1 MSDDL
6 GLPISHVRR
15 LWLYAVGAIVLLLLM
30 APSLIIIPMSF
41 SDSAFLQFPP
51 PAWSTRW
58 YAAYFGS
65 VEWRDA
71 TIVSVKAALLT
82 TVLAT
87 PVGTAAA
94 YALHAGQFR
103 LAGVIQAVLVVPLIV
118 PVILIGI
125 GAFFLYAWLGIN
137 NTITGLVLA
146 HTVLAIPLVTITV
159 LSGLKTYDLNQ
170 ELVARSLGANRLRA
184 FLFITVPQ
192 IRFSI
197 VSGALFAF
205 TTSFDEAVVSFFISG
220 GETSTLTRRMFSA
233 LRDQIDPT
241 IAAISTCLI
250 ALSIVLL
257 GLAQILGRRRPA

>member
-1 MSDDL
+1 MI
-6 GLPISHVRR
+6 GEAELPIPHSRR
-15 LWLYAVGAIVLLLLM
+15 LWLYAIGALVLTFLM

-51 PAWSTRW
+51 PEWSLRW
-58 YAAYFGS
+58 YHAYFES

-82 TVLAT
+82 TLVAT
-87 PVGTAAA
+87 PLGTAAA
-94 YALHAGQFR
+94 YSLHAGQFR
-103 LAGVIQAVLVVPLIV
+103 LAWAIQAVLAVPLII

-125 GAFFLYAWLGIN
+125 GAFLLYARLGIN

-146 HTVLAIPLVTITV
+146 HTVLAIPLVALTV
-159 LSGLKTYDLNQ
+159 LSGLKTYDMNQ
-170 ELVARSLGANRLRA
+170 ELVARSLGASRLRA
-184 FLFITVPQ
+184 FFFITVPQ

-205 TTSFDEAVVSFFISG
+205 ITSFDEAVVSFFISG

-250 ALSIVLL
+250 ILSVVLIT
-257 GLAQILGRRRPA
+257 LAQVLGRKRAT

>member
-1 MSDDL
+1 MTGEPD
-6 GLPISHVRR
+6 LPIPHSRR
-15 LWLYAVGAIVLLLLM
+15 LWLYAVGALVLAFLT

-51 PAWSTRW
+51 PEWSLRW
-58 YAAYFGS
+58 YRAYFGS

-71 TIVSVKAALLT
+71 TMVSLKAALLT
-82 TVLAT
+82 TLLAT

-94 YALHAGQFR
+94 YSLHAGQFR
-103 LAGVIQAVLVVPLIV
+103 LAGAIQALLAVPLIV

-125 GAFFLYAWLGIN
+125 GAFFLYARLGIN
-137 NTITGLVLA
+137 NTIAGLVMA
-146 HTVLAIPLVTITV
+146 HAVLAIPLVTITV
-159 LSGLKTYDLNQ
+159 LSGLKGYDMNQ
-170 ELVARSLGANRLRA
+170 ELVARSLGASRLRA

-205 TTSFDEAVVSFFISG
+205 ITSFDEAVVSFFISG

-241 IAAISTCLI
+241 IAAVSTCLI
-250 ALSIVLL
+250 VLTVLLIVL
-257 GLAQILGRRRPA
+257 AQLFGRKRTP

>member
-1 MSDDL
+1 MI
-6 GLPISHVRR
+6 GEPELPIPHARR
-15 LWLYAVGAIVLLLLM
+15 LWLYAVAALVLAFLM

-51 PAWSTRW
+51 PAWSLRW
-58 YAAYFGS
+58 YHAYFDS
-65 VEWRDA
+65 VEWREA
-71 TIVSVKAALLT
+71 TLVSVKAALLT
-82 TVLAT
+82 TLVAT
-87 PVGTAAA
+87 PLGTAAG

-103 LAGVIQAVLVVPLIV
+103 LAWAIQAVLAVPLIV

-137 NTITGLVLA
+137 NSIGGLVLA
-146 HTVLAIPLVTITV
+146 HTVLAIPLVAITV
-159 LSGLKTYDLNQ
+159 LSGLKSYDMNQ

-184 FLFITVPQ
+184 FLFITMPQ

-205 TTSFDEAVVSFFISG
+205 NTSFDEAVVSFFISG

-250 ALSIVLL
+250 ILSVLL
-257 GLAQILGRRRPA
+257 ITLAQLLGRKRAV